1 MSNNHININSEFDI
15 ALRVGTLNKKKKQD
29 KQKLLDEKLIKL
41 NEKYF
46 DLKNPRSVNGSI
58 IKRAKSGYNIKFYTF
73 DAWDFTSWGYLI
85 KKSNDKSSILVNTL
99 KYFLDQSNG
108 NYLPSKVNY
117 EIWNTKSL
125 VVKFYW

>member
-1 MSNNHININSEFDI
+1 MSNNDININSEFDI
-15 ALRVGTLNKKKKQD
+15 ALKVGNLNKKKKQNR
-29 KQKLLDEKLIKL
+29 QKLLDDKLTKL

-58 IKRAKSGYNIKFYTF
+58 MKRARSGHNIKFYTF

-99 KYFLDQSNG
+99 QFFLDESNG
-108 NYLPSKVNY
+108 KYLPSKVNY
-117 EIWNTKSL
+117 EIWNTKTL